1 MIVAMGAPGIS
12 RRSLLGLGAGV
23 VAAASVAGC
32 AGLGTSSQEAPPAP
46 PIAMRSGSFTSR
58 FRPEEPTGW
67 SLAVPG
73 STGGGPS
80 GQLPVALF
88 LHGTGADHRMVFDE
102 LDAGGVLA
110 RHVARGGTPFV
121 IAAID
126 GGETWWHRRE
136 SGTDTQSMLVEEFL
150 PLLAGQGFD
159 TGRLAVFGLSMG
171 GFGALLLA
179 SQHRVP
185 GLRAVAAMSPAV
197 WSLYDAGRSDNF
209 DSAADF
215 EANDIFALRPELEP
229 LPKRIDCGTADNLL
243 FSVKDYVK
251 DLPGAHEGGFQ
262 AGGHDSGYWRS
273 ILPDVVAFLGKS
285 LA

>member
-1 MIVAMGAPGIS
+1 M
-12 RRSLLGLGAGV
+12 
-23 VAAASVAGC
+23 AASVAGC
-32 AGLGTSSQEAPPAP
+32 AGLDTSGQAAPPAP
-46 PIAMRSGSFTSR
+46 PIEMRSGGFTSR
-58 FRPEEPTGW
+58 FRPQEPTGW

-73 STGGGPS
+73 STDGGPS
-80 GQLPVALF
+80 GPLPVALF

-102 LDAGGVLA
+102 LDAGGALA
-110 RHVARGGTPFV
+110 RHVARGGTPFA

-126 GGETWWHRRE
+126 GGETWWHRRD
-136 SGTDTQSMLVEEFL
+136 SGTDTQSMLVEEFV
-150 PLLAGQGFD
+150 PLLARQGVD

-215 EANDIFALRPELEP
+215 AANDIFALRPELEP

-262 AGGHDSGYWRS
+262 AGGHDIGYWRS
-273 ILPDVVAFLGKS
+273 ILPDVLAFLGKS

>member
-1 MIVAMGAPGIS
+1 
-12 RRSLLGLGAGV
+12 
-23 VAAASVAGC
+23 
-32 AGLGTSSQEAPPAP
+32 
-46 PIAMRSGSFTSR
+46 MRSGSFTSR
-58 FRPEEPTGW
+58 FRPQEPTGW

-73 STGGGPS
+73 SPGDTPS
-80 GQLPVALF
+80 VPLPVALF

-110 RHVARGGTPFV
+110 RHVARGGTPFA

-126 GGETWWHRRE
+126 GGETWWHRRD

-150 PLLAGQGFD
+150 PLLASQGVD

-215 EANDIFALRPELEP
+215 AANDIFALRPELES

-251 DLPGAHEGGFQ
+251 DLPGAHEGAFQ
-262 AGGHDSGYWRS
+262 DGGHDSGYWRS
-273 ILPDVVAFLGKS
+273 ILPEVFSFLGRN
-285 LA
+285 LT